1 MNVRPR
7 AHEAESPLCDTIA
20 TSRSPR
26 DPAGNIPARLLS
38 ATALFGIMHVAAA
51 DPPPCPPFV
60 EIPCVDPAGG
70 DGDAGTP
77 PIELCTPGPGAWTR
91 SPIERQITPTEPH
104 DRREEFSMGWTRW
117 TRHEMANGS
126 PSHASVSLSLS
137 GQSIF
142 QGIGSQAAAIAA
154 SFQSRIRE
162 YWEGPGPAAPRL
174 LALEATGFAGMSI
187 AVSCAASSG
196 CSATASATAAGGCSS
211 VGSASA
217 ILEPRSIDATAI
229 FNTESSRLQFEGN
242 VGAMIDDSGPT
253 MSGEVSRD
261 STWSTQG
268 VGSASGGASYVVR
281 PERTYCAFTNR
292 PCVRR
297 AFGTT
302 SVALAG
308 TVDAGSTASA
318 ASAVVGF
325 DVH

>member
-1 MNVRPR
+1 MNDRPNPHEAACLATSSLAAPR
-7 AHEAESPLCDTIA
+7 ARREGGLAMP
-20 TSRSPR
+20 
-26 DPAGNIPARLLS
+26 RLLA

-60 EIPCVDPAGG
+60 EIPCVNLGG
-70 DGDAGTP
+70 GHDEDGAP
-77 PIELCTPGPGAWTR
+77 PIELCQPGPGGWAR
-91 SPIERQITPTEPH
+91 QPMDVQITPAEPH

-117 TRHEMANGS
+117 TRHEVANGS
-126 PSHASVSLSLS
+126 RTHATASLTLS

-142 QGIGSQAAAIAA
+142 QGIGSQAGAIAA
-154 SFQSRIRE
+154 SFQSRVRE
-162 YWEGPGPAAPRL
+162 YWDGPGPAAPRVL
-174 LALEATGFAGMSI
+174 QLEATGFAGMSV

-211 VGSASA
+211 IGSASA
-217 ILEPRSIDATAI
+217 VLEPRSVDASAI
-229 FNTESSRLQFEGN
+229 FNTGSSRLEFEGN

-253 MSGEVSRD
+253 MSGQMSRD

-281 PERTYCAFTNR
+281 PERVYCGFTNR
-292 PCVRR
+292 PYVRR
-297 AFGTT
+297 AFGTA

-325 DVH
+325 DVN

>member
-1 MNVRPR
+1 MNVHPTP
-7 AHEAESPLCDTIA
+7 HEASPIA
-20 TSRSPR
+20 SGTAATPRSRR
-26 DPAGNIPARLLS
+26 DRASSATPRLLS

-60 EIPCVDPAGG
+60 EIPCVDPTGS
-70 DGDAGTP
+70 DEERGTP
-77 PIELCTPGPGAWTR
+77 PIELCQPGPGGWAR
-91 SPIERQITPTEPH
+91 SPIAQQITPAEPH

-126 PSHASVSLSLS
+126 RTHATASLTLS

-142 QGIGSQAAAIAA
+142 QGIGSQAGAIAA

-162 YWEGPGPAAPRL
+162 YWDGPGPAAPRIL
-174 LALEATGFAGMSI
+174 SLEATGFAGMSI

-211 VGSASA
+211 IGHASA
-217 ILEPRSIDATAI
+217 VLEPRSIDATAI
-229 FNTESSRLQFEGN
+229 FNTATSRLQFEGN

-253 MSGEVSRD
+253 MSGELSRD

-281 PERTYCAFTNR
+281 LDRVYCAFTNR
-292 PCVRR
+292 PYVRR
-297 AFGTT
+297 AFGTA
-302 SVALAG
+302 SVSLAG
-308 TVDAGSTASA
+308 TVDAGSTACA

-325 DVH
+325 DVN